1 MMCMYVFLETIF
13 IGPEEAN
20 NEFSV
25 DDDRVT
31 DRFVGIDI
39 DVKKVLI
46 FSQSKITILTYIKD
60 PKLVK
65 TLESTD
71 DKLEMF
77 DE

>member
-1 MMCMYVFLETIF
+1 MYVFLETIF
-13 IGPEEAN
+13 IGPEDTK

-39 DVKKVLI
+39 DVRRFSRI
-46 FSQSKITILTYIKD
+46 FSQSKITVLTCIKD
-60 PKLVK
+60 PKALK
-65 TLESTD
+65 STN